1 MERRAFSREFK
12 LEAVKQVVE
21 GRSGPS
27 QVAREIGIH
36 VGLLQKWLRQFRG
49 DADQAFPGKGKMK
62 PADEELARVKRE
74 LNRVTAERD
83 ILKKALGY
91 FAKEPK

>member
-21 GRSGPS
+21 RGVGPS
-27 QVAREIGIH
+27 QVARNIGIH

-49 DADQAFPGKGKMK
+49 DGGQAFPGKGKMK

-74 LNRVTAERD
+74 LNRVTTERD